1 MCGILGL
8 IRRPDFPL
16 PSGTV
21 EAMTRLVSHRGPDG
35 AGYAYLESH
44 GDGLRQLPQGGGAEG
59 GPWRIALGHR
69 RLKILDLSE
78 AADQPMA
85 WPMASSTG
93 SLDTEPPHLWLI
105 YNGEV
110 YNYLELRREL
120 QEEGWRFATT
130 GDTEVVLAAY
140 EHWGTECF
148 RRFHG
153 MWGLVL
159 IDGRRRRAVVSR
171 DRLGIKPLYLRSL
184 DGCVAV
190 VSELKQLTAMPG
202 PPLAVHAEA
211 LGEYLSTGYEETDR
225 CFFAGVEP
233 LAAGTWRS
241 IDLDTLELGP
251 ARSFWDPAL
260 DEPEIDDPQ
269 EAAALFA
276 EAFRHS
282 VTLHLR
288 SDVPVGCALS
298 GGLDSSA
305 VAGVIQDLWRDH
317 KPRATELVQARQPG
331 QPPVG
336 KLQTFT
342 ATFPGSAVDEGP
354 QVRRTAAALGADAFF
369 VEPRA
374 EELLSELDDWVWSH
388 DEPVGS
394 LSQYAGYRVARLTR
408 EHGVPVVLNG
418 QGGDEVLGGYWQSYL
433 LWLRDLARRG
443 RAFALAGHLL
453 GAAGPGG
460 NPRLLAQLPVLGKR
474 YLHRRRSSEGRT
486 SPTLQRMLSMGERP
500 RRLFEI
506 RHLYLPRLLKWDDR
520 NFMASSVEGRYP
532 FLDHRL
538 IELCLRFS
546 PKALYRSGW
555 TKRPLRQ
562 GLEPWLPEEVRR
574 RKVKL
579 GFETPQERWL
589 RGPLA
594 PVVRS
599 FADGDSPLW
608 AYLEPAPVRAQA
620 LRASEGLGREQ
631 GEQLLRALLAD
642 RWMRRFG
649 LAGLAR
655 KKAS

>member
-8 IRRPDFPL
+8 IRRSGAPFPA
-16 PSGTV
+16 GAV
-21 EAMTRLVSHRGPDG
+21 EAMTRRVSHRGPDG
-35 AGYAYLESH
+35 EGYAYLGSH
-44 GDGLRQLPQGGGAEG
+44 GDGLQQLPGGAAAG
-59 GPWRIALGHR
+59 DGPWRVALGHR
-69 RLKILDLSE
+69 RLKILDLSDD
-78 AADQPMA
+78 AAQPMA
-85 WPMASSTG
+85 WPMASSNGG
-93 SLDTEPPHLWLI
+93 STADQPHLWLV

-120 QEEGWRFATT
+120 EAEGRRFATT

-140 EHWGTECF
+140 EQWGTDCF

-153 MWGLVL
+153 MWGLLL

-171 DRLGIKPLYLRSL
+171 DRLGIKPLYLRPV

-202 PPLAVHAEA
+202 PALDVDPEA
-211 LGEYLSTGYEETDR
+211 LAEYLATGYEETHR

-241 IDLDTLELGP
+241 LDLDTLELSP
-251 ARSFWDPAL
+251 AHSFWDPAF
-260 DEPEIDDPQ
+260 DEAKIDHPE
-269 EAAALFA
+269 EAAELFA

-305 VAGVIQDLWRDH
+305 VAAVIQGLWRDH
-317 KPRATELVQARQPG
+317 KPRPVEPG

-336 KLQTFT
+336 NLQTFT
-342 ATFPGSAVDEGP
+342 AAFPGSAVDEGP

-369 VEPRA
+369 VEPRP
-374 EELLSELDDWVWSH
+374 EELLDELDEWVWSH

-408 EHGVPVVLNG
+408 HHGVPVVLNG

-433 LWLRDLARRG
+433 LWLRELARRG
-443 RAFALAGHLL
+443 RAVALAGHLL
-453 GAAGPGG
+453 GAAAPGG
-460 NPRLLAQLPVLGKR
+460 NGRLLAQLPVMGRR
-474 YLHRRRSSEGRT
+474 YLHRRRSALGRS
-486 SPTLQRMLSMGERP
+486 SPTLQRMLSLGESE

-546 PKALYRSGW
+546 PKVLYRAGW

-562 GLEPWLPEEVRR
+562 GLAPWLPAEVRR

-608 AYLEPAPVRAQA
+608 SFLAPAPIRELAH
-620 LRASEGLGREQ
+620 RASGDLGREE
-631 GEQLLRALLAD
+631 GEKLLRALLAD
-642 RWMRRFG
+642 RWMRRFELSG
-649 LAGLAR
+649 RTL
-655 KKAS
+655 KEAS